1 MAARGIG
8 TLGGMNAA
16 RHDAGRDR
24 GDSADL
30 LLPLWRALVV
40 FRVITYGFAVFGVW
54 TRWDGIRNPAG
65 AVIQLAVMGV
75 WTVIASIG
83 YSRHWGRR
91 NTRLA
96 VADLI
101 VTIGCMYLTLLAQP
115 LVDIRG
121 GASVL
126 TSVWAAGPVLAL
138 AISRGRDGGLLGATA
153 VSLAL
158 LSLRGFDNVSKVLS
172 NVQLLL
178 VAGLVVGYAATTMRR
193 ANARLREAIAT
204 ESATA
209 ERLRLG
215 RSIHDGVLQVLAQ
228 VQRRG
233 TAIGGEAVELAALA
247 AEQEV
252 ALRNLM
258 ASRPISGDRG
268 RIDLC
273 MLLLP
278 LATPRVDVVVPAE
291 QVLLPTA
298 TATELVAAV
307 KEALSNVDKH
317 AGPEARCWV
326 VVEDL
331 GGEVLLSVRDD
342 GSGTTPD
349 QLLRAGSDGHLGVS
363 QSIRG
368 RITDLGGSVTVRTA
382 PGEGTEWE
390 MKVTTA

>member
-1 MAARGIG
+1 MTSETGPGRGES
-8 TLGGMNAA
+8 
-16 RHDAGRDR
+16 AGE
-24 GDSADL
+24 SADL

-40 FRVITYGFAVFGVW
+40 FRMITWGFACFGVW
-54 TRWDGIRNPAG
+54 TRWDGIVRPSG
-65 AVIQLAVMGV
+65 AVLQLAIMGV

-96 VADLI
+96 VADLL
-101 VTIGCMYLTLLAQP
+101 VTVGCMYATLLAQP
-115 LVDIRG
+115 LLDIRA

-126 TSVWAAGPVLAL
+126 TSVWAAGPVIAL
-138 AISRGRDGGLLGATA
+138 AISRGRDGGLLGAATI
-153 VSLAL
+153 SLAL
-158 LSLRGFDNVSKVLS
+158 LSLRGVDNAAKMLS

-178 VAGLVVGYAATTMRR
+178 VAGIVVGYAASTMRA
-193 ANARLREAIAT
+193 ANRRLREAIAA

-209 ERLRLG
+209 ERLRLS

-233 TAIGGEAVELAALA
+233 TAIGGEAVELAGLA

-252 ALRNLM
+252 ALRTLM
-258 ASRPISGDRG
+258 ASRPVDGAGG
-268 RIDLC
+268 RADLC
-273 MLLLP
+273 GLLLP
-278 LATPRVDVVVPAE
+278 LATTRVDVVVPAD
-291 QVLLPTA
+291 QVMVPA
-298 TATELVAAV
+298 AVAAELVAAV

-317 AGPEARCWV
+317 AGPDARAWV

-331 GGEVLLSVRDD
+331 GTDVLVSVRDD
-342 GSGTTPD
+342 GAGTTPD
-349 QLLRAGSDGHLGVS
+349 RLDRAGADGHLGVS

-368 RITDLGGSVTVRTA
+368 RIRDLGGSVGVRTA

-390 MKVTTA
+390 MKVSRT